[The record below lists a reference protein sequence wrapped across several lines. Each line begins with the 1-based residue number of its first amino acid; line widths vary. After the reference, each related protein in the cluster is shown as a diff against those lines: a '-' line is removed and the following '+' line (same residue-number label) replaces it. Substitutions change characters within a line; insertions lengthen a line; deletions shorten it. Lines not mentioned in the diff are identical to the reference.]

1 MAYTI
6 RKCAGLVIT
15 LLIVSVLVFLAFD
28 LIPGDPARQMLG
40 TEASEELIQA
50 TREEMGLNRPL
61 PIRYGEWIIN
71 FVQGDFGTSFRYQ
84 ISVNEILGGRLPI
97 TLTLTVFS
105 FVMILLLAIPVGL
118 LGAYY
123 EKRIFDRLLMV
134 GNQVVMSV
142 PNFFAGMLL
151 TLLFGLVLRWF
162 TPGGFVPYQENP
174 WGFLGFLILPAFAI
188 ALPRAAMIS
197 KMFRNSLLAEMNKEY
212 VRTALSRGNSRWRTL
227 LKHVFRNGFLPII
240 TMLGMTVA
248 EIITSSIII
257 EQVFGIPG
265 LGRVLITSIS
275 NRDYPVVKAIVVLL
289 ALFILVMNVL
299 VDVLYR
305 KLDKRIEI

>member
-1 MAYTI
+1 MQYAI
-6 RKCAGLVIT
+6 RKLAGLVIT

-40 TEASEELIQA
+40 TEASEELVSA
-50 TREEMGLNRPL
+50 MREEMGLNRPL
-61 PIRYGEWIIN
+61 AVRYGEWIAN
-71 FVQGDFGTSFRYQ
+71 FVRGDFGTSFRYQ

-123 EKRIFDRLLMV
+123 EKTPFDRVLLI
-134 GNQVVMSV
+134 GNQVLMSV

-162 TPGGFVPYQENP
+162 VPGGFVPYQEDP
-174 WGFLGFLILPAFAI
+174 WGFFGFLVLPAFAI

-197 KMFRNSLLAEMNKEY
+197 KMFRNSLLTELNKEY
-212 VRTALSRGNSRWRTL
+212 VRTALSRGNSRLRAL
-227 LKHVFRNGFLPII
+227 IKHVFRNGFMPII
-240 TMLGMTVA
+240 TMLGMTIA
-248 EIITSSIII
+248 EIVTSSIVI

-275 NRDYPVVKAIVVLL
+275 NRDYPVVKAIVILL
-289 ALFILVMNVL
+289 ALFILALNVL
-299 VDVLYR
+299 VDLLYQ

>member
-1 MAYTI
+1 MQYAI
-6 RKCAGLVIT
+6 RKLAGLVIT
-15 LLIVSVLVFLAFD
+15 LLIVSMLVFIAFD

-40 TEASEELIQA
+40 TEASEELVQA
-50 TREEMGLNRPL
+50 MREEMGLNRPL
-61 PIRYGEWIIN
+61 PVRYGEWIID
-71 FVQGDFGTSFRYQ
+71 FARGDFGTSFRYQ
-84 ISVNEILGGRLPI
+84 IPVNEILGGRLPI

-105 FVMILLLAIPVGL
+105 FIMILLLAIPVGM

-123 EKRIFDRLLMV
+123 EKTPFDRVLLI

-162 TPGGFVPYQENP
+162 TPGGFISYQENV
-174 WGFLGFLILPAFAI
+174 WGFLGYLILPAFAI
-188 ALPRAAMIS
+188 ALPRAAMIA
-197 KMFRNSLLAEMNKEY
+197 KMFRNSLLTEMNKEY
-212 VRTALSRGNSRWRTL
+212 VRTALSRGNSRLRTL
-227 LKHVFRNGFLPII
+227 TRHVFRNGFLPII
-240 TMLGMTVA
+240 TMLGMTAA
-248 EIITSSIII
+248 EVITSSIII

-275 NRDYPVVKAIVVLL
+275 NRDYNTMKAIVVLL
-289 ALFILVMNVL
+289 ALFILVLNAL

>member
-1 MAYTI
+1 MQYTI
-6 RKCAGLVIT
+6 RKLAGLMIT
-15 LLIVSVLVFLAFD
+15 LLIVSMLVFLAFD

-40 TEASEELIQA
+40 TEASEELVQA
-50 TREEMGLNRPL
+50 MREEMGLNRPL
-61 PIRYGEWIIN
+61 PVRYGEWIIN
-71 FVQGDFGTSFRYQ
+71 FVRGDFGTSFRYQ
-84 ISVNEILGGRLPI
+84 IPVNEILGGRLPI

-105 FVMILLLAIPVGL
+105 FIMILLLAIPVGM

-123 EKRIFDRLLMV
+123 EKTPFDRALLI

-162 TPGGFVPYQENP
+162 TPGGFISYQEDV
-174 WGFLGFLILPAFAI
+174 WGFLGYLILPAFAI
-188 ALPRAAMIS
+188 ALPRAAMIA
-197 KMFRNSLLAEMNKEY
+197 KMFRNSLLTEMNKEY
-212 VRTALSRGNSRWRTL
+212 VRTALSRGNSRLRTL
-227 LKHVFRNGFLPII
+227 IKHVFRNGFLPII
-240 TMLGMTVA
+240 TMLGMTAA
-248 EIITSSIII
+248 EVITSSIII

-275 NRDYPVVKAIVVLL
+275 NRDYNTVKAIVVLL
-289 ALFILVMNVL
+289 ALFILVLNAL